1 MQLCGQRI
9 NVLSL
14 CCSDKT
20 YLTAKD
26 LSTIAQ
32 NCPLLDVLEIF
43 NMSLL
48 EDSDPI
54 SNTFQASAALN
65 FRFLTQL
72 KIHQISVETPSA
84 QLREICLFLL
94 AGCPDLEV
102 LDLEFAEKAW
112 FFSDFLLDEIL
123 VVNPL
128 PRLETFV
135 IENAAMTLISALR
148 MLNSRPKLKT
158 IGHILQWD
166 VEISEL
172 DTFGQIIK
180 RAKSLNLLHDV
191 TFL

>member
-1 MQLCGQRI
+1 MNYDHHRPAKQHFLI
-9 NVLSL
+9 WMLTPK
-14 CCSDKT
+14 KT
-20 YLTAKD
+20 
-26 LSTIAQ
+26 I
-32 NCPLLDVLEIF
+32 
-43 NMSLL
+43 
-48 EDSDPI
+48 
-54 SNTFQASAALN
+54 
-65 FRFLTQL
+65 
-72 KIHQISVETPSA
+72 
-84 QLREICLFLL
+84 
-94 AGCPDLEV
+94 
-102 LDLEFAEKAW
+102 EFPEKAW

-135 IENAAMTLISALR
+135 IKNAAMTLISALR